1 MSVGKYAC
9 LDVCVCVSNSV
20 CFTKCMNV
28 SMYVCVRQCMHV
40 GLCMYVRRCVN
51 AYAGLHMHT
60 HRCIHQDMFR
70 YRRAGVVHT
79 TGTKKQSHFCHACT
93 KHHIILPGGEMHR
106 NSDGNASFTK
116 SYKGAQTYVSPQK
129 RHWPVY
135 DTSIGEYQDASNYLD
150 AEAPEDERESMLEL
164 TKEESWDLAPIRIF
178 MELRRE
184 RGKLTQARA
193 SIRLILHSPVIGY
206 LQDSPTHTHKHPPT
220 KTTPRQT
227 HQHPTPHTRK
237 ITTKY

>member
-1 MSVGKYAC
+1 
-9 LDVCVCVSNSV
+9 
-20 CFTKCMNV
+20 
-28 SMYVCVRQCMHV
+28 MY
-40 GLCMYVRRCVN
+40 LCMYACASVCMSVYVCMCVD
-51 AYAGLHMHT
+51 ASMHMQACI
-60 HRCIHQDMFR
+60 CIHIDVYTRICLDIGAPAWYTPQVQKNKAIF
-70 YRRAGVVHT
+70 AT
-79 TGTKKQSHFCHACT
+79 PAQN
-93 KHHIILPGGEMHR
+93 IIEFLPGGEMHR

-135 DTSIGEYQDASNYLD
+135 DTSTGEYQDASNYLD

-227 HQHPTPHTRK
+227 HQHPMPHTRK
-237 ITTKY
+237 ITTTY